1 MKIKYYVK
9 KTYYADRVNVVF
21 LPNELITKQKNIN
34 GIKNLGKNRFKL
46 RNSLVRSRT
55 NFIRKALHNFVYAEH
70 LYFITLTFRENITD
84 LVKANNHY
92 KVFMKYLTY
101 HYPYLKSVVVAE
113 NQKRG
118 AWHFHL
124 LVDKRIDADLIHAWW
139 NYKYGLG
146 SQILIKPCR
155 KDRYGGHHGF
165 VIRYMAKYFTKSF
178 YDEKSLIQTQLN
190 FKTYRFSKNCIEPV
204 DEVEN
209 VEWEYLDMFSNCLVS
224 SDFSKPFYGSDKK
237 VIGYICDYSLENWE
251 NKIMKGKVLN

>member
-70 LYFITLTFRENITD
+70 LYFITLTFKENITD
-84 LVKANNHY
+84 LVQANKHY
-92 KVFMKYLTY
+92 NIFMKYLTY
-101 HYPYLKSVVVAE
+101 HYPNLKSVVVAE

-124 LVDKRIDADLIHAWW
+124 LVDKRIDADLIHA
-139 NYKYGLG
+139 
-146 SQILIKPCR
+146 
-155 KDRYGGHHGF
+155 
-165 VIRYMAKYFTKSF
+165 
-178 YDEKSLIQTQLN
+178 
-190 FKTYRFSKNCIEPV
+190 
-204 DEVEN
+204 
-209 VEWEYLDMFSNCLVS
+209 
-224 SDFSKPFYGSDKK
+224 
-237 VIGYICDYSLENWE
+237 
-251 NKIMKGKVLN
+251 